1 VNIHAASG
9 KFAELVLLLE
19 SNENLETVKEKLDD
33 EYLEIPTD
41 SVKRV
46 LAGQCRVCLS

>member
-1 VNIHAASG
+1 MNIHVVSE
-9 KFAELVLLLE
+9 KFAELILLLE

-41 SVKRV
+41 LVKRV
-46 LAGQCRVCLS
+46 FAG

>member
-1 VNIHAASG
+1 VNIHVASE
-9 KFAELVLLLE
+9 KFAELVLLE

-46 LAGQCRVCLS
+46 LAGQC